1 MTTETRNSS
10 EVIDL
15 LGGVAT
21 LASRLGVSKQCVANW
36 RRRGIPSQVILQN
49 LRVFYPYLDKLNGK
63 DDENPQQDQP
73 EILDGGNLSKVS
85 KACSE

>member
-49 LRVFYPYLDKLNGK
+49 LQIFYPYLDKLNGQGGESRELEDRTESTARK
-63 DDENPQQDQP
+63 AR
-73 EILDGGNLSKVS
+73 EITTSDL
-85 KACSE
+85 